1 MILAHSKRGLAR
13 AAAQALACFCVVAAA
28 AVQTQGR
35 DLPAD
40 TPLAR
45 RLDEFGAV
53 PCGDELARLDNFIH
67 ALSGEPHAQGYIVIR
82 GGWRRGKVIEARSR
96 SIRMMSYMVY
106 RRGIEYER
114 VAAVDSG
121 GRGELNVGLWIVPPG
136 AAPPDDAAA
145 RGART
150 VRLPRGRRRPPDC
163 EDVYATARGSSNQ

>member
-1 MILAHSKRGLAR
+1 MISAHSKRRLTR
-13 AAAQALACFCVVAAA
+13 AAARALVCFCVVAAA
-28 AVQTQGR
+28 AVQTRGGG
-35 DLPAD
+35 LTAD

-45 RLDEFGAV
+45 RHDEFGAV

-67 ALSGEPHAQGYIVIR
+67 TLLGEPHARAYIVIR

-96 SIRMMSYMVY
+96 AIRMMSYMVY

-114 VAAVDSG
+114 VAAVDLG
-121 GRGELNVGLWIVPPG
+121 GRGELDVGLWVVPSG
-136 AAPPDDAAA
+136 ALPPDDVAA

-163 EDVYATARGSSNQ
+163 EDVYATAWGSSNQ